1 MNRHLYRI
9 VFNKAR
15 GLLMVVAENVTSQVK
30 APGTRSGPIAGA
42 PVCTATLGA
51 LRFALMAAIGL
62 VSLSVAPAWAGTIVA
77 DPGAPAGQRPM
88 VIESANG
95 TPQVNIRAPSAA
107 GVSRNTYK
115 QFDVD
120 NRGVILNN
128 AAANSQTKLGGWIEG
143 NPMLGNGGAR
153 VILNEVNASN
163 PSQLRGY
170 VEVAGQRAEVVIANP
185 SGITCNGCGFINAD
199 RATLSTGR
207 AQLENGRITGYTV
220 QGGTINIEGKG
231 LDARETDYTDLI
243 ARSVQVNAGVW
254 ANDLKV
260 TAGRNQVNADNT
272 QATPL
277 PGTEEDKPTVAI
289 DVAKLGGMYAGKI
302 MLVGTESGV
311 GVRNAGQIGAM
322 AGEVVIS
329 ADGKLQNQ
337 GAISS
342 AAATQITAGS
352 VENSGTLYAKGDLGL
367 DSVGDI
373 DNSGTVASQTH
384 TTLTAKTIR
393 STTAS
398 SLAAGVG
405 ADGKLGSSGNLTLKA
420 STVKAQGQNLAAG
433 DVSVEAADLDLSSS
447 QTRGRNVTL
456 TASGGD
462 ANLSG
467 SQVDASQVLTAKA
480 TKTLRTDAAKV
491 NAGNLQLSARD
502 VSNVGGELVQT
513 GTADSSIKAT
523 ATLDN
528 SRGRIASNAGNLK
541 LGANRLDNSNGKV
554 EHAGKGILDIQ
565 ADQLAGS
572 KGTLA
577 SNGTLSVKAREAVVD
592 DGLTQGQQIT
602 LDTTTLSNQRGRII
616 QTGTQPLQVTARE
629 RFDNQTGQ
637 VSAAAA
643 MVLKVGTLNN
653 QGGKVLA
660 SNKGALTVTA
670 DNEINNG
677 GGTLA
682 AGGTTKVSGEEL
694 DNTQGT
700 VSAGGELHAE
710 FDQLNNIGGTLAAA
724 QRMEIIAGQLNNTNG
739 VLGSVK
745 SGLLVSVSADAL
757 NNSGGR
763 LEALGDIELSAQGLN
778 NQGGV
783 ISGQA
788 LDLDSNGLLMDNS
801 QGTLNAGATL
811 DLRSGEL
818 RNAAGLI
825 QAKGKLFI
833 DTGSQALNNLQSGTT
848 QGISGQGAVEI
859 HSAHFNN
866 SAGFLGAKGAL
877 VLKATDLTNGSG
889 GQVIGEKS
897 VEVEGARVDNR
908 GGQLQ
913 GLGDVQLVLG
923 ETLTNQGGLVRSA
936 GTLGVTAGVLDNSA
950 TQGANQ
956 GLEGRAMSLAL
967 NTFGNQT
974 GAVRADQGL
983 SIGVSQALDNQS
995 GLISAGAG
1003 LTITD
1008 RDPAQRRQ
1016 SVHNL
1021 DGTLLAGSLLSLNA
1035 AYYSGSGRAL
1045 SLGDLTFSLQSGL
1058 DLSGQIQANNKLD
1071 LSTEGAFN
1079 NSGKLLAGN
1088 LLLVRSQ
1095 TLDNAASGEIS
1106 AGQVRLI
1113 VNDSLTNRGLIDGQ
1127 QVRVQALSLNNLGTG
1142 RLYGDRLAIA
1152 TSALSNRDENGLA
1165 ATIAARESLDI
1176 GAGTLDNREQA
1187 LIFSAG
1193 NLAIG
1198 GALDADDKAQNR
1210 AQLLTNASA
1219 TIEALGDLSLN
1230 VQSVRN
1236 TNEHF
1241 STQEVEVS
1249 RTALQ
1254 EFQLTGSSNRYQGDQ
1269 ISLSHDE
1276 VLYLNT
1282 PEGRRDNWNRYDY
1295 TRVVRETQ
1303 IATSAPAQI
1312 LSGGTMQISAGDV
1325 LNDKSRIIAG
1335 GLLQADIVSL
1345 TNTELSGQ
1353 RTTSDSGTASHFFRM
1368 QRKGRDRQGTTV
1380 TAYTP
1385 APLIQDISLQPTV
1398 FAQNTAGNGSG
1409 TQISARATQSVSD
1422 QITGTGAVSA
1432 PVGRTHQV
1440 APIVQVAAQTTLN
1453 TKGVAE
1459 QIRSGGPSLELPNN
1473 SLFNTTPQNSNGY
1486 LIETDPRFASYR
1498 TWLSSDYMLQRLQVD
1513 PALTQQRLGDG
1524 FYEQKLIREQIA
1536 QLTGRRFLDGYAND
1550 EMQYRAL
1557 IDNAVTVASQWQLVP
1572 GVALT
1577 SEQMAQ
1583 LTSDIVWLV
1592 QKQVTLAN
1600 GETRNVLV
1608 PQVYVRVQEG
1618 DLNGSGA
1625 LIAGQQLN
1633 LNIAG
1638 DLINSGSLAGRS
1650 VMAITAQNIE
1660 NLGGRIQADKAS
1672 LTARENLNNLGGL
1685 IGAVDSLSLKAGQD
1699 INVVS
1704 STRDSS
1710 SDQGTRTNLSRVAGL
1725 FVSGAQGTMG
1735 VSAGKDL
1742 NLTGAQVVN
1751 AGKGGSTSLEAGNNI
1766 NLATVGEAHQQSLT
1780 WDSSNW
1786 RKDESR
1792 TEAGSLIQGQGDVRL
1807 SAGQD
1812 LNARAARVTSEQ
1824 GAVFAEAKRD
1834 VNLSTGQNYQFADE
1848 AHKVKGSS
1856 GWLSSKTT
1864 TTRDTVSQTQ
1874 AEGSTLSGEQT
1885 YVQAGR
1891 DINLK
1896 GSNVV
1901 STSQTVL
1908 VADNNVNIEAA
1919 TDSSNER
1926 HDKSVKKSGLF
1937 SGGGIAVTM
1946 GSQQQS
1952 VKDLTTQHTAVASTV
1967 GSTTGDVLI
1976 EAGKGYRQV
1985 GSQVSAPQGNI
1996 DVTAQTL
2003 NIVEARNTSQRER
2016 ETLFKQT
2023 GFTLTVTNPVIS
2035 AIQTNQQMKQ
2045 ASEKTDD
2052 GRMKALAAATA
2063 VLATHNAAT
2072 AVAMDPGAAGG
2083 INISLSLGTKK
2094 NESTTTYVS
2103 DSAAS
2108 STMLAG
2114 NDIRLRAT
2122 GAGAASDI
2130 TIQGSDIK
2138 AGRNASLL
2146 ADGDINLL
2154 AARNTD
2160 KQDTDSK
2167 GTSASIGIGFSIGAR
2182 NGFTLDLG
2190 ASGSRGQADGDGL
2203 THTNTHVEAGNQLLL
2218 SSGGDT
2224 HLKGAVASGK
2234 QVLAD
2239 IGGDLNIE
2247 SLQDTNTYEVDEQSL
2262 GVGISL
2268 CIPPFCYGL
2277 STISGASGSF
2287 GATDIDSNYASVT
2300 EQSGIKAGD
2309 DGFDIRVGGNT
2320 DLVGGVIASS
2330 DKAVQDGKNR
2340 LVTASLTSRDIRNK
2354 AEYDAST
2361 VSVGGGYREVGKD
2374 QQGNAQT
2381 GAQQTPGT
2389 DLPKNENEFGA
2400 TMPIAISASDDASSV
2415 TRSGISGGTIV
2426 ISNDAEQQKRT
2437 GQNGEQTVASLNRD
2451 VSSDRDTSNA
2461 LKPIFDEDEIRAG
2474 FEIVGAFANE
2484 ASTLLANKAKEVD
2497 RKRQQAEEAET
2508 KALDPK
2514 APLTDTERLALLNSS
2529 RQLKAQARDIAD
2541 NWGAGGTYRQIT
2553 TALVGAASGNIS
2565 GSNGA
2570 FVQGLVVNY
2579 VQQRGAGYIGDLVAD
2594 GKLTEGSPLHAALH
2608 GIVACA
2614 GAAASSQSC
2623 GSGAAGAAA
2632 SSLLTGL
2639 FSEASPDE
2647 SEAQREAKR
2656 NLIVSIVTGLAA
2668 NSASVDA
2675 TTANTAAGAAVDNNW
2690 LATQQLVQAEKE
2702 YAEADLGGKA
2712 KVVAKWA
2719 YIYQKQEVLTRFG
2732 IGKGLAQAGWSDVEG
2747 LAQFL
2752 LNPVEGIKGIKA
2764 LIDDPEARQ
2773 KLGDALVNDA
2783 NAKIERIQD
2792 ALEHGGDERAVQ
2804 LGQDIGE
2811 LVWQVGTIVTGVGT
2825 AAKGGVTLA
2834 KAGIKVGAEGL
2845 EKMADMAKIA
2855 KAEASAG
2862 KPMNWTSVEGAYSGK
2877 LEGGYG
2883 PGTTTANGKVVENT
2897 MDYSSGVKGAQTTKV
2912 VDRLDELKLDGF
2924 NPYDNPRYKEMS
2936 PDQQRIFLKEYNK
2949 QLQAQQDAINSM
2961 TADEFKIA
2969 RDAYIQQG
2977 RNPAADSMQRSLGR
2991 EFEREVSESIRQG
3004 LINKGVDRSTATQ
3017 LAKDRAKEIKSSLA
3031 ALHEPDMVAGG
3042 WTTPAPVRMGDTN
3055 VNSSI
3060 GASWSSRLSSV
3071 DQAVDSAISTGAGS
3085 AKLNVRLELL
3095 RGAQA
3100 R

>member
-1 MNRHLYRI
+1 MNKHLYRI

-30 APGTRSGPIAGA
+30 APGTGSGPTTGA
-42 PVCTATLGA
+42 PACTATLGA
-51 LRFALMAAIGL
+51 LRFALMTAIGL
-62 VSLSVAPAWAGTIVA
+62 VSLSVTPAWAGTIVA

-95 TPQVNIRAPSAA
+95 TPQVNIRAPSAG
-107 GVSRNTYK
+107 GVSRNTYN

-120 NRGVILNN
+120 SRGVILNN
-128 AAANSQTKLGGWIEG
+128 GTANSQTKLGGWIEG
-143 NPMLGNGGAR
+143 NPMLGNGSAR

-220 QGGTINIEGKG
+220 QGGAINIEGKG
-231 LDARETDYTDLI
+231 LDAREADYTDLI

-277 PGTEEDKPTVAI
+277 PGTEGEKPTVAI

-322 AGEVVIS
+322 AGEVVIG

-342 AAATQITAGS
+342 ATATRINAAS
-352 VENSGTLYAKGDLGL
+352 VENSGTLYAKGDLRL

-373 DNSGTVASQTH
+373 DNSGTVASQSH

-405 ADGKLGSSGNLTLKA
+405 ADGKLGNSGNLALRATA
-420 STVKAQGQNLAAG
+420 VTAQGQNLADG
-433 DVSVEAADLDLSSS
+433 DVSVEADELDLSSS
-447 QTRGRNVTL
+447 QTQGHNVTV
-456 TASGGD
+456 TASTGD

-467 SQVDASQVLTAKA
+467 SQLDATQVLAATAA
-480 TKTLRTDAAKV
+480 KTLRTDAAKV
-491 NAGNLQLSARD
+491 TAGNLQLSARD
-502 VSNVGGELVQT
+502 LSNVGGELVQT
-513 GTADSSIKAT
+513 GTADSSIKAS

-528 SRGRIASNAGNLK
+528 SGGRIASNADNLK
-541 LGANRLDNSNGKV
+541 LGASRLDNSKGKV
-554 EHAGKGILDIQ
+554 EHAGKGTLDIQ
-565 ADQLAGS
+565 ANQLAGS

-577 SNGTLSVKAREAVVD
+577 SNGTLSVKASDVVID

-602 LDTTTLSNQRGRII
+602 LDTTILSNQRGRIL
-616 QTGTQPLQVTARE
+616 QTGAQPLQVTARE
-629 RFDNQTGQ
+629 RFDNQAGQ
-637 VSAAAA
+637 VSNPGAV
-643 MVLKVGTLNN
+643 VLKVGTLNN

-660 SNKGALTVTA
+660 TDNGALTVTA
-670 DNEINNG
+670 DKEVNNG

-682 AGGTTKVSGEEL
+682 GSGTTKVSGEVL

-700 VSAGGELHAE
+700 VSAGGELHAT
-710 FDQLNNIGGTLAAA
+710 FDQLNNIGGTLAAT

-739 VLGSVK
+739 VLGSVQ

-778 NQGGV
+778 NQSGV
-783 ISGQA
+783 ISGRA
-788 LDLDSNGLLMDNS
+788 LDLNSHGLLMDNS

-833 DTGSQALNNLQSGTT
+833 DTGSQALNNIQSGTT
-848 QGISGQGAVEI
+848 QGISGQADVQI
-859 HSAHFNN
+859 HSANFNN
-866 SAGFLGAKGAL
+866 SSGFLGAKGAL
-877 VLKATDLTNGSG
+877 VLKTTELGNGSG
-889 GQVIGEKS
+889 GQIIGEKTVS
-897 VEVEGARVDNR
+897 VEGARLDNR

-913 GLGDVQLVLG
+913 GLGDVDLILG
-923 ETLTNQGGLVRSA
+923 DALNNQGGLLRSA
-936 GTLGVTAGVLDNSA
+936 GTLDVSASVLDNSA
-950 TQGANQ
+950 TQGVNQ
-956 GLEGRAMSLAL
+956 GLEGRAISLAVD
-967 NTFGNQT
+967 TFGNQA
-974 GAVRADQGL
+974 GAVRADEGL
-983 SIGVSQALDNQS
+983 SIGVSQTLDNQG
-995 GLISAGAG
+995 GLISSGAG

-1016 SVHNL
+1016 SVQNL

-1045 SLGDLTFSLQSGL
+1045 SLGDLTFRLQGGL
-1058 DLSGQIQANNKLD
+1058 ALSGQIQANNTVD

-1088 LLLVRSQ
+1088 LLRVRSQ
-1095 TLDNAASGEIS
+1095 TLDNAASAEIS
-1106 AGQVRLI
+1106 AGQVRLT
-1113 VNDSLTNRGLIDGQ
+1113 VNDSLANRGLIDGQ
-1127 QVRVQALSLNNLGTG
+1127 QVRIQSLSLSNLGTG

-1152 TSALSNRDENGLA
+1152 TSALTNRDENGTA

-1198 GALDADDKAQNR
+1198 GALDANDKAQNR

-1241 STQEVEVS
+1241 STQQVEVS

-1269 ISLSHDE
+1269 ISLHNDE
-1276 VLYLNT
+1276 VLYLTT
-1282 PEGRRDNWNRYDY
+1282 PEGQQDNWNRYDY
-1295 TRVVRETQ
+1295 TRVVQETQ

-1335 GLLQADIVSL
+1335 GLLQADIASL
-1345 TNTELSGQ
+1345 TNTELTGQ
-1353 RTTSDSGTASHFFRM
+1353 RTTTDSGTASHFYRI
-1368 QRKGRDRQGTTV
+1368 QRKGRDRQGTAV

-1398 FAQNTAGNGSG
+1398 FVQNAAGNGTG

-1422 QITGTGAVSA
+1422 QITRTGAVSA

-1473 SLFNTTPQNSNGY
+1473 SLFSTTPQNTNGY

-1524 FYEQKLIREQIA
+1524 FYEQKLIREQVA

-1557 IDNAVTVASQWQLVP
+1557 IDNAVTIASQWQLVP

-1735 VSAGKDL
+1735 VSAGNDL

-1751 AGKGGSTSLEAGNNI
+1751 AGKGGSTLLEAGKNI
-1766 NLATVGEAHQQSLT
+1766 NLATVGEAHEQALT
-1780 WDSSNW
+1780 WNSSNW
-1786 RKDESR
+1786 RKDASQ
-1792 TEAGSLIQGQGDVRL
+1792 TEVGSQVQGQGDVRL

-1812 LNARAARVTSEQ
+1812 LNARAAHVTSEQ
-1824 GAVFAEAKRD
+1824 GAVFADAKRD
-1834 VNLSTGQNYQFADE
+1834 VNLTAGQNYQFADE
-1848 AHKVKGSS
+1848 AHKVKGSN
-1856 GWLSSKTT
+1856 GMFSSKTT
-1864 TTRDTVSQTQ
+1864 TTRDTISQTS

-1891 DINLK
+1891 DINLR

-1901 STSQTVL
+1901 STTQTVL
-1908 VADNNVNIEAA
+1908 VADNNVNIEAGTA
-1919 TDSSNER
+1919 SSSER

-1937 SGGGIAVTM
+1937 SGGGIAVTL
-1946 GSQQQS
+1946 GTQQQS
-1952 VKDLTTQHTAVASTV
+1952 VKDLTTEHTAVASTV

-1985 GSQVSAPQGNI
+1985 GSQVSAPQGSI
-1996 DVTAQTL
+1996 DVTAQT
-2003 NIVEARNTSQRER
+2003 IDVVEARNTRERER

-2035 AIQTNQQMKQ
+2035 AIQTSQQMKQ

-2063 VLATHNAAT
+2063 VLAANNAAT
-2072 AVAMDPGAAGG
+2072 AVAMDPGSAGG

-2094 NESTTTYVS
+2094 NESTTTYTS
-2103 DSAAS
+2103 DSAAG
-2108 STMLAG
+2108 STMTAG
-2114 NDIRLRAT
+2114 DDIRLRAT
-2122 GAGAASDI
+2122 GAGAASNI
-2130 TIQGSDIK
+2130 TVQGSDIK

-2167 GTSASIGIGFSIGAR
+2167 GSSASIGIGFSLGGTR

-2203 THTNTHVEAGNQLLL
+2203 THTNTHVQAGNQLLL
-2218 SSGGDT
+2218 ASGGDT
-2224 HLKGAVASGK
+2224 NLKGAVASGK

-2247 SLQDTNTYEVDEQSL
+2247 SLQDTNTYVVDEKSL

-2268 CIPPFCYGL
+2268 CIPPFCYGM
-2277 STISGASGSF
+2277 STVSGASGSF

-2309 DGFDIRVGGNT
+2309 GGFDIRVGGNT

-2340 LVTASLTSRDIRNK
+2340 LVTASLTSRDIKNK

-2374 QQGNAQT
+2374 QQGNAT
-2381 GAQQTPGT
+2381 SGGTKTPGT
-2389 DLPKNENEFGA
+2389 DLPKNDNDLSA

-2437 GQNGEQTVASLNRD
+2437 GKNGEQTVASLNRD
-2451 VSSDRDTSNA
+2451 VSSDRDTTNT

-2497 RKRQQAEEAET
+2497 DKRKQAKEAQAA
-2508 KALDPK
+2508 ALDPN
-2514 APLTDTERLALLNSS
+2514 AQLTDTERLALLGS
-2529 RQLKAQARDIAD
+2529 AQRLNAEASGIAD
-2541 NWGAGGTYRQIT
+2541 KWGAGGTYRQIT

-2565 GSNGA
+2565 GGNGA

-2579 VQQRGAGYIGDLVAD
+2579 VQQQGAGYIGDLVAD

-2656 NLIVSIVTGLAA
+2656 NLIVSIVTGLATTSSSLDPATA
-2668 NSASVDA
+2668 NS
-2675 TTANTAAGAAVDNNW
+2675 AAGAAVDNNW

-2702 YAEADLGGKA
+2702 YSEADLLGKT

-2783 NAKIERIQD
+2783 NAKIVRIQD
-2792 ALEHGGDERAVQ
+2792 ALEHGGDDRAVQ

-2811 LVWQVGTIVTGVGT
+2811 LVWQVGTIATGVGT
-2825 AAKGGVTLA
+2825 AAKGGLTLA

-2883 PGTTTANGKVVENT
+2883 SGTTTFNGKVVENPGEYRVGAKGGVPAAEANNT
-2897 MDYSSGVKGAQTTKV
+2897 LSAAKGVVASRVNVRTGSANATGSGLEYAWKKHGGAWGENKSAFTISK
-2912 VDRLDELKLDGF
+2912 DELKVVLQT
-2924 NPYDNPRYKEMS
+2924 PQVVKTPAYQS
-2936 PDQQRIFLKEYNK
+2936 PTSGNFIRTVD
-2949 QLQAQQDAINSM
+2949 M
-2961 TADEFKIA
+2961 
-2969 RDAYIQQG
+2969 G
-2977 RNPAADSMQRSLGR
+2977 RP
-2991 EFEREVSESIRQG
+2991 I
-3004 LINKGVDRSTATQ
+3004 GVD
-3017 LAKDRAKEIKSSLA
+3017 AK
-3031 ALHEPDMVAGG
+3031 AGG
-3042 WTTPAPVRMGDTN
+3042 QSTN
-3055 VNSSI
+3055 FMTVITDSKGNLVNTFP
-3060 GASWSSRLSSV
+3060 GR
-3071 DQAVDSAISTGAGS
+3071 TF
-3085 AKLNVRLELL
+3085 
-3095 RGAQA
+3095 
-3100 R
+3100 

>member
-1 MNRHLYRI
+1 MNKHLYRI

-30 APGTRSGPIAGA
+30 APGTRSAPMTGA
-42 PVCTATLGA
+42 VACTATLGS
-51 LRFALMAAIGL
+51 LRFAVMAAIGL
-62 VSLSVAPAWAGTIVA
+62 VSLSVTPAWAATIVA
-77 DPGAPAGQRPM
+77 DPGAPAGQRPG

-95 TPQVNIRAPSAA
+95 TPQVNIQAPSAA
-107 GVSRNTYK
+107 GVSRNTYS

-128 AAANSQTKLGGWIEG
+128 ATTDSQTKLGGWIEG
-143 NPMLGNGGAR
+143 NPMLGNGSAR
-153 VILNEVNASN
+153 VILNEVNSAN

-207 AQLENGRITGYTV
+207 AQLENGRIAGYTV

-260 TAGRNQVNADNT
+260 TTGRNRVNADNT

-277 PGTEEDKPTVAI
+277 PAAEGEKPTVAI

-342 AAATQITAGS
+342 ATATRINATQ
-352 VENSGTLYAKGDLGL
+352 VDNSGTLYAKGDLNL
-367 DSVGDI
+367 RSAADI
-373 DNSGTVASQTH
+373 DNSGTIASQNH
-384 TTLTAKTIR
+384 TTLTARNIR
-393 STTAS
+393 STQAS
-398 SLAAGVG
+398 SVAAGVG
-405 ADGKLGSSGNLTLKA
+405 VDGKLAGAGNLALQA

-433 DVSVEAADLDLSSS
+433 DVNVQAAEVD
-447 QTRGRNVTL
+447 
-456 TASGGD
+456 
-462 ANLSG
+462 LSG
-467 SQVDASQVLTAKA
+467 SQTQGRNITLTAGTGDVNLAGSRVDATQALSATA
-480 TKTLRTDAAKV
+480 TKTLRTDAAKI

-502 VSNVGGELVQT
+502 ISNAGGELIQT
-513 GTADSSIKAT
+513 GTADTSIKAST
-523 ATLDN
+523 TLDN
-528 SRGRIASNAGNLK
+528 RDGRIASNADNLR
-541 LGANRLDNSNGKV
+541 LGASRLDNGSGKV
-554 EHAGKGILDIQ
+554 EHAGKGTLDIQ
-565 ADQLAGS
+565 ANQLAGG

-577 SNGTLSVKAREAVVD
+577 SNGKLIVKATDVVVD

-602 LDTTTLSNQRGRII
+602 LDTRTLSNQRGQIL
-616 QTGTQPLQVTARE
+616 QTGGQPLQITASE
-629 RFDNQTGQ
+629 RFDNQGGQ
-637 VSAAAA
+637 VSNAGAV
-643 MVLKVGTLNN
+643 VLGAGTLNN

-660 SNKGALTVTA
+660 TDSGTLTVTA
-670 DNEINNG
+670 GQLIDNS

-682 AGGTTKVSGEEL
+682 ASGKTQVRGARL

-700 VSAGGELHAE
+700 VSAGGELQAT
-710 FDQLNNIGGTLAAA
+710 FDQLNNIGGTIAAT
-724 QRMEIIAGQLNNTNG
+724 QRMEIIAGQFNNTNG
-739 VLGSVK
+739 VLGSVQ
-745 SGLLVSVSADAL
+745 SALRVSVSGDAL

-763 LEALGDIELSAQGLN
+763 LEALGDVTLSAQGLN

-783 ISGQA
+783 ISGRA
-788 LDLDSNGLLMDNS
+788 LDLDSHGSLMDNS

-818 RNAAGLI
+818 RNVAGLI

-848 QGISGQGAVEI
+848 QGISGQGDVEI
-859 HSAHFNN
+859 HSAYLNN
-866 SAGFLGAKGAL
+866 SAGFLGAKG
-877 VLKATDLTNGSG
+877 VLLLKTADLGNGSG
-889 GQVIGEKS
+889 GQIIGEKTVR
-897 VEVEGARVDNR
+897 VESARMDNR

-913 GLGDVQLVLG
+913 GLGDVQMVLG
-923 ETLTNQGGLVRSA
+923 EMLNNQGGLIRSA
-936 GTLGVTAGVLDNSA
+936 GTLDVSADVLDNSA

-956 GLEGRAMSLAL
+956 GLEGRAMSLAV
-967 NTFGNQT
+967 NTLGNQG
-974 GAVRADQGL
+974 GAVRADQVLNMGIGQTL
-983 SIGVSQALDNQS
+983 SNEG
-995 GLISAGAG
+995 GLISSGAA
-1003 LTITD
+1003 LSISD

-1016 SVHNL
+1016 AVHNQG
-1021 DGTLLAGSLLSLNA
+1021 GTLLAGSLLSLNA
-1035 AYYSGSGRAL
+1035 AYYGGTGRAL
-1045 SLGDLTFSLQSGL
+1045 SLGDLTFRLQSGL
-1058 DLSGQIQANNKLD
+1058 DLSGRIQANGKVD
-1071 LSTEGAFN
+1071 LSTDGVFN
-1079 NSGKLLAGN
+1079 NNGQLLAGN
-1088 LLLVRSQ
+1088 LLLVQAQ
-1095 TLDNAASGEIS
+1095 TLDNAGSGEIS
-1106 AGQVRLI
+1106 AGQVRLS

-1127 QVRVQALSLNNLGTG
+1127 QVRVQSLSLNNLGTG
-1142 RLYGDRLAIA
+1142 RLYGDRLAIS
-1152 TSALSNRDENGLA
+1152 TSALSNREENGTA

-1176 GAGTLDNREQA
+1176 GATTLDNREQA

-1193 NLAIG
+1193 DLAIG
-1198 GALDADDKAQNR
+1198 GALSAADKAQDR

-1219 TIEALGDLSLN
+1219 TIEALGNLSLN

-1241 STQEVEVS
+1241 STRQVEVS

-1254 EFQLTGSSNRYQGDQ
+1254 EFQLTGSTNRYEGNQV
-1269 ISLSHDE
+1269 SVSNEE
-1276 VLYLNT
+1276 VLYLAT
-1282 PEGRRDNWNRYDY
+1282 PEGRQDNWNRYDY
-1295 TRVVRETQ
+1295 TRVVEETQ

-1312 LSGGTMQISAGDV
+1312 LSGGSMQISAGDV

-1335 GLLQADIVSL
+1335 GLLQADIGSL
-1345 TNTELSGQ
+1345 TNTELTGQ
-1353 RTTSDSGTASHFFRM
+1353 RTTTDSGTATHFYRI
-1368 QRKGRDRQGTTV
+1368 QRKGRDRQGTAV
-1380 TAYTP
+1380 TDYTP
-1385 APLIQDISLQPTV
+1385 APLIQDITLQPTV
-1398 FAQNTAGNGSG
+1398 FAQNAAGNGTG
-1409 TQISARATQSVSD
+1409 TQIGTRAYQGVNE
-1422 QITGTGAVSA
+1422 QVVGTG
-1432 PVGRTHQV
+1432 PVTAAGSRTHQV

-1473 SLFNTTPQNSNGY
+1473 SLFNTNPQNTSGY

-1524 FYEQKLIREQIA
+1524 FYEQKLIREQVA

-1550 EMQYRAL
+1550 ELQYRAL
-1557 IDNAVTVASQWQLVP
+1557 IDNAVTVAKQWQLVP

-1592 QKQVTLAN
+1592 QQQVTLPN
-1600 GETRNVLV
+1600 GDTRNVLV

-1625 LIAGQQLN
+1625 LIAGQRLN

-1638 DLINSGSLAGRS
+1638 DLVNSGSLAGRS

-1660 NLGGRIQADKAS
+1660 NLGGRIQADNAS
-1672 LTARENLNNLGGL
+1672 VTARDTLNNLGGL
-1685 IGAVDSLSLKAGQD
+1685 IGAVDNLSVKAGQD
-1699 INVVS
+1699 INVIS
-1704 STRDSS
+1704 SSRDSS
-1710 SDQGTRTNLSRVAGL
+1710 SAQGTRTNLSRVAGL
-1725 FVSGAQGTMG
+1725 FVSGAQGSMT

-1751 AGKGGSTSLEAGNNI
+1751 AGKGGSTSLEAGNDI
-1766 NLATVGEAHQQSLT
+1766 NLTTVGEAHQQALT
-1780 WDSSNW
+1780 WNSSNW
-1786 RKDESR
+1786 RQDASQ
-1792 TEAGSLIQGQGDVRL
+1792 TEVGSLIQGQGDVRL
-1807 SAGQD
+1807 SAGRD
-1812 LNARAARVTSEQ
+1812 LNARAANITSEQ

-1834 VNLSTGQNYQFADE
+1834 VNLTTAQNYQFADE
-1848 AHKVKGSS
+1848 AHKVKGKS
-1856 GWLSSKTT
+1856 GWFSSKTT

-1874 AEGSTLSGEQT
+1874 AEGSTLSAEQT

-1891 DINLK
+1891 DINLS

-1901 STSQTVL
+1901 STTQTVL

-1919 TDSSNER
+1919 TASSSER

-1937 SGGGIAVTM
+1937 SGGGIAVTL
-1946 GSQQQS
+1946 GTQKQS
-1952 VKDLTTQHTAVASTV
+1952 VKDLTTEHTAVSSTV
-1967 GSTTGDVLI
+1967 GSTVGDVLI

-1996 DVTAQTL
+1996 DVTAQT
-2003 NIVEARNTSQRER
+2003 IDVVEARNTRQRER

-2035 AIQTNQQMKQ
+2035 AIQTNQQMKR

-2063 VLATHNAAT
+2063 VLATNNAAT
-2072 AVAMDPGAAGG
+2072 AVAMDPGTAGG

-2094 NESTTTYVS
+2094 NESTTTYTS
-2103 DSAAS
+2103 DSAAG
-2108 STMLAG
+2108 STLTAG

-2122 GAGAASDI
+2122 GAGDASNI
-2130 TIQGSDIK
+2130 TVQGSDIK

-2167 GTSASIGIGFSIGAR
+2167 GSSASIGIGFSLGGTR

-2190 ASGSRGQADGDGL
+2190 ASGSRGRADGDEL
-2203 THTNTHVEAGNQLLL
+2203 TYTNTHVVAGNQLLL
-2218 SSGGDT
+2218 SSGDDT
-2224 HLKGAVASGK
+2224 NLKGAVASGK

-2239 IGGDLNIE
+2239 VGGDLNIE
-2247 SLQDTNTYEVDEQSL
+2247 SLQDTNTYDVDEKSL
-2262 GVGISL
+2262 GFGISL
-2268 CIPPFCYGL
+2268 CIPPFCYGM
-2277 STISGASGSF
+2277 SSVSGASGSF
-2287 GATDIDSNYASVT
+2287 GATNIDSNYASVT

-2320 DLVGGVIASS
+2320 DLIGAVIASS

-2340 LVTASLTSRDIRNK
+2340 LVTASLTSRDIKNK
-2354 AEYDAST
+2354 AEYDASSI
-2361 VSVGGGYREVGKD
+2361 SVGGGYREVGKD
-2374 QQGNAQT
+2374 QQGNAT
-2381 GAQQTPGT
+2381 SGGTQTPGT
-2389 DLPKNENEFGA
+2389 ELPQNGNDLSA
-2400 TMPIAISASDDASSV
+2400 TMPIAINASDDASSI

-2437 GQNGEQTVASLNRD
+2437 GKNGEQTVAGLNRD
-2451 VSSDRDTSNA
+2451 VSSDRDTTNT

-2484 ASTLLANKAKEVD
+2484 AGTLLANKAKEAD
-2497 RKRQQAEEAET
+2497 LKRQQAEAAQNAALNPDAQLSDAE
-2508 KALDPK
+2508 
-2514 APLTDTERLALLNSS
+2514 RMALLNTAQ
-2529 RQLKAQARDIAD
+2529 QLNAEARGIAD
-2541 NWGAGGTYRQIT
+2541 KWGAGGTYRQIT

-2570 FVQGLVVNY
+2570 FVQSLVVNY
-2579 VQQRGAGYIGDLVAD
+2579 VQQQGAGYIGDLVAD

-2614 GAAASSQSC
+2614 GAAASNQSC

-2639 FSEASPDE
+2639 FSETSPDE

-2656 NLIVSIVTGLAA
+2656 NLIVSLVTGLAA
-2668 NSASVDA
+2668 ASSMDTSTA
-2675 TTANTAAGAAVDNNW
+2675 TTAAGSAVDNNW

-2702 YAEADLGGKA
+2702 YTEADGLLAKA
-2712 KVVAKWA
+2712 QVVAKWG
-2719 YIYQKQEVLTRFG
+2719 YIHKKQDTLTRFG
-2732 IGKGLAQAGWSDVEG
+2732 VGKGLLQAGWSDVEG
-2747 LAQFL
+2747 VAQFL
-2752 LNPVEGIKGIKA
+2752 MHPVDGVNGLRA
-2764 LIDDPEARQ
+2764 LINDPEARRQ
-2773 KLGDALVNDA
+2773 FGDKMVNEL
-2783 NAKIERIQD
+2783 NAKLDRVKD
-2792 ALEHGGDERAVQ
+2792 ALENGGDERAVQ
-2804 LGQDIGE
+2804 LGQDLGE
-2811 LVWQVGTIVTGVGT
+2811 LVWQVGSIATGVGG
-2825 AAKGGVTLA
+2825 AAKGGVALA
-2834 KAGIKVGAEGL
+2834 KAGIKVGTQGL
-2845 EKMADMAKIA
+2845 EAMAGLAKFDKLVARGGQFNPSGTPLMDFRALTNAQKSIIGDVMGGERIKSLVPGAEKIGRAPDIGQTGIDDLYKVNKPGVDYLIVEYKFGSSALKPTKDGLQMSDDWLLGKNSNYDRILESVGGNSGMAQ
-2855 KAEASAG
+2855 
-2862 KPMNWTSVEGAYSGK
+2862 SVENAMQAGRVEKWLVHTDPFGNVTVGVLDARGK
-2877 LEGGYG
+2877 FFAD
-2883 PGTTTANGKVVENT
+2883 PVAA
-2897 MDYSSGVKGAQTTKV
+2897 S
-2912 VDRLDELKLDGF
+2912 KLLG
-2924 NPYDNPRYKEMS
+2924 
-2936 PDQQRIFLKEYNK
+2936 NK
-2949 QLQAQQDAINSM
+2949 
-2961 TADEFKIA
+2961 
-2969 RDAYIQQG
+2969 
-2977 RNPAADSMQRSLGR
+2977 
-2991 EFEREVSESIRQG
+2991 
-3004 LINKGVDRSTATQ
+3004 
-3017 LAKDRAKEIKSSLA
+3017 
-3031 ALHEPDMVAGG
+3031 
-3042 WTTPAPVRMGDTN
+3042 
-3055 VNSSI
+3055 
-3060 GASWSSRLSSV
+3060 
-3071 DQAVDSAISTGAGS
+3071 
-3085 AKLNVRLELL
+3085 
-3095 RGAQA
+3095 
-3100 R
+3100 

>member
-1 MNRHLYRI
+1 M
-9 VFNKAR
+9 
-15 GLLMVVAENVTSQVK
+15 
-30 APGTRSGPIAGA
+30 
-42 PVCTATLGA
+42 
-51 LRFALMAAIGL
+51 
-62 VSLSVAPAWAGTIVA
+62 
-77 DPGAPAGQRPM
+77 
-88 VIESANG
+88 
-95 TPQVNIRAPSAA
+95 
-107 GVSRNTYK
+107 
-115 QFDVD
+115 
-120 NRGVILNN
+120 
-128 AAANSQTKLGGWIEG
+128 
-143 NPMLGNGGAR
+143 
-153 VILNEVNASN
+153 
-163 PSQLRGY
+163 
-170 VEVAGQRAEVVIANP
+170 
-185 SGITCNGCGFINAD
+185 
-199 RATLSTGR
+199 
-207 AQLENGRITGYTV
+207 
-220 QGGTINIEGKG
+220 
-231 LDARETDYTDLI
+231 
-243 ARSVQVNAGVW
+243 
-254 ANDLKV
+254 KV

-272 QATPL
+272 QATLL
-277 PGTEEDKPTVAI
+277 PGTEGDKPTVAI

-342 AAATQITAGS
+342 ATATRINAAS

-367 DSVGDI
+367 DSTGDI
-373 DNSGTVASQTH
+373 DNSGTVASQNH
-384 TTLTAKTIR
+384 TTLTAKNIR

-405 ADGKLGSSGNLTLKA
+405 ADGKLGSSGNLALRAT
-420 STVKAQGQNLAAG
+420 TVKAQCQNLAGG

-447 QTRGRNVTL
+447 QTLGQNVTL

-467 SQVDASQVLTAKA
+467 SQVDATQVLTAKA
-480 TKTLRTDAAKV
+480 TNTLRTNGAKV
-491 NAGNLQLSARD
+491 TAGNLQLGARD
-502 VSNVGGELVQT
+502 VANVGGELVQT
-513 GTADSSIKAT
+513 GTADASIKAT

-528 SRGRIASNAGNLK
+528 SGGRIASNGNNLK
-541 LGANRLDNSNGKV
+541 LGADRLDNSKGKV
-554 EHAGKGILDIQ
+554 EHAGKGTLDIQ
-565 ADQLAGS
+565 ATQLAGS

-577 SNGTLSVKAREAVVD
+577 SNGTLSVKAREVVVD

-602 LDTTTLSNQRGRII
+602 LDTTTLSNQCGRIL
-616 QTGTQPLQVTARE
+616 QTGAQPLQVTARE
-629 RFDNQTGQ
+629 RFDNQAGQ
-637 VSAAAA
+637 VSSPGAV
-643 MVLKVGTLNN
+643 VLKVGTFNN
-653 QGGKVLA
+653 QDGKVLA
-660 SNKGALTVTA
+660 TDNGALTVTA
-670 DNEINNG
+670 DKEVNND

-682 AGGTTKVSGEEL
+682 ASGTTKVSGEAL

-700 VSAGGELHAE
+700 VSAGGELYAT
-710 FDQLNNIGGTLAAA
+710 FDRLNNIGGTLAAT

-763 LEALGDIELSAQGLN
+763 LEALGDIDLSAQGLN

-788 LDLDSNGLLMDNS
+788 LDLDSHGLLMDNS

-833 DTGSQALNNLQSGTT
+833 DTDSQALNNLQSGTT

-866 SAGFLGAKGAL
+866 SGGFLGAKGAL

-889 GQVIGEKS
+889 GQIIGEKT
-897 VEVEGARVDNR
+897 VRVEGARVDNR

-923 ETLTNQGGLVRSA
+923 DTLNNQGGLVRSA
-936 GTLGVTAGVLDNSA
+936 GTLGVIAGVLDNSA

-967 NTFGNQT
+967 DTFGNQA

-983 SIGVSQALDNQS
+983 SIGVSQTLDNQG

-1016 SVHNL
+1016 AVHNL

-1035 AYYSGSGRAL
+1035 AYYAGTGRAL

-1058 DLSGQIQANNKLD
+1058 DLSGQIQANNKID

-1106 AGQVRLI
+1106 AGQVRLSI
-1113 VNDSLTNRGLIDGQ
+1113 NDSLTNRGLIDGQ

-1152 TSALSNRDENGLA
+1152 TSALSNRDENGSA

-1176 GAGTLDNREQA
+1176 GTGTLDNREQA

-1193 NLAIG
+1193 DLAIG
-1198 GALDADDKAQNR
+1198 GALSATDKAQDR

-1219 TIEALGDLSLN
+1219 TIEALGNLSLD
-1230 VQSVRN
+1230 VQNVRN

-1241 STQEVEVS
+1241 STQQVEVS

-1254 EFQLTGSSNRYQGDQ
+1254 EFQLSGSPNRYQGDQ
-1269 ISLSHDE
+1269 ISVNNDE
-1276 VLYLNT
+1276 VLHLTT
-1282 PEGRRDNWNRYDY
+1282 PEGRKDNWNRYDY
-1295 TRVVRETQ
+1295 TRVVQETQ

-1312 LSGGTMQISAGDV
+1312 LSGGTMQINAGDV

-1335 GLLQADIVSL
+1335 GLLQANITSL
-1345 TNTELSGQ
+1345 TNTELTGQ
-1353 RTTSDSGTASHFFRM
+1353 RTTTDSGTVSNFYRI
-1368 QRKGRDRQGTTV
+1368 QRKGRDRQGTAV

-1385 APLIQDISLQPTV
+1385 APLIQDITLQPTV
-1398 FAQNTAGNGSG
+1398 FAQNAAGNGTG
-1409 TQISARATQSVSD
+1409 TQISARATQGVGE
-1422 QITGTGAVSA
+1422 QIAATGTVSA
-1432 PVGRTHQV
+1432 PVGRTYQV

-1453 TKGVAE
+1453 NKGVAE
-1459 QIRSGGPSLELPNN
+1459 QIRSGGPSLALPNN
-1473 SLFNTTPQNSNGY
+1473 SLFTTNPQNTSSY

-1550 EMQYRAL
+1550 EAQYRAL

-1600 GETRNVLV
+1600 GDTRNVLV

-1625 LIAGQQLN
+1625 LIAGQQLS

-1638 DLINSGSLAGRS
+1638 DLVNSGSLAGRS

-1660 NLGGRIQADKAS
+1660 NLGGRIQADKVS
-1672 LTARENLNNLGGL
+1672 LAARENLNNLNNLGGL
-1685 IGAVDSLSLKAGQD
+1685 IGAVDSLSVKAGQD
-1699 INVVS
+1699 INVIS
-1704 STRDSS
+1704 SSRDSS
-1710 SDQGTRTNLSRVAGL
+1710 SAQGTRTNLSRVAGL

-1735 VSAGKDL
+1735 VSAGNDL

-1751 AGKGGSTSLEAGNNI
+1751 AGKGGSTLLEAGKNI
-1766 NLATVGEAHQQSLT
+1766 NLATVGEAHEQALT
-1780 WDSSNW
+1780 WNSSNW
-1786 RKDESR
+1786 RKDASQ
-1792 TEAGSLIQGQGDVRL
+1792 TEVGSQVQGQGDVRL

-1812 LNARAARVTSEQ
+1812 LNARAAHVTSEQ
-1824 GAVFAEAKRD
+1824 GAVFAEARRD
-1834 VNLSTGQNYQFADE
+1834 VNLTAGQNYQFADE
-1848 AHKVKGSS
+1848 AHKVKGSN
-1856 GWLSSKTT
+1856 GMFSSKTT
-1864 TTRDTVSQTQ
+1864 TTRDTISQTSV
-1874 AEGSTLSGEQT
+1874 EGSTLSGEQS

-1901 STSQTVL
+1901 STTQTVL
-1908 VADNNVNIEAA
+1908 VADNNVNIEADTA
-1919 TDSSNER
+1919 SSSER

-1937 SGGGIAVTM
+1937 SGGGIAVTL

-1952 VKDLTTQHTAVASTV
+1952 VKDLTTEHTAVASTV
-1967 GSTTGDVLI
+1967 GSTAGDVLI

-1996 DVTAQTL
+1996 DVTAQT
-2003 NIVEARNTSQRER
+2003 IDVVEARNTRERER

-2035 AIQTNQQMKQ
+2035 AIQTSQQMKR

-2063 VLATHNAAT
+2063 VLAANNAAT
-2072 AVAMDPGAAGG
+2072 AVAMDPGAVGG

-2094 NESTTTYVS
+2094 NESTTTYTS
-2103 DSAAS
+2103 DSAAG
-2108 STMLAG
+2108 STMTAG
-2114 NDIRLRAT
+2114 NDVRLRAT

-2130 TIQGSDIK
+2130 TVQGSDIK

-2154 AARNTD
+2154 AARNID
-2160 KQDTDSK
+2160 KQETDSK
-2167 GTSASIGIGFSIGAR
+2167 GSSASIGIGFSLGAR

-2203 THTNTHVEAGNQLLL
+2203 THTNTHVQAGNQLLL

-2224 HLKGAVASGK
+2224 NLKGAVASGK

-2247 SLQDTNTYEVDEQSL
+2247 SLQDTNTYVVDEKSL

-2268 CIPPFCYGL
+2268 CIPPFCLGM
-2277 STISGASGSF
+2277 SSVSGASGSF

-2320 DLVGGVIASS
+2320 DLVGAVIASS

-2340 LVTASLTSRDIRNK
+2340 LVTASLTSRDIKNK

-2374 QQGNAQT
+2374 QQGNAT
-2381 GAQQTPGT
+2381 SGGTQTPGT
-2389 DLPKNENEFGA
+2389 DLPKNDNDLSA

-2437 GQNGEQTVASLNRD
+2437 GKNGEQTIASLNRD
-2451 VSSDRDTSNA
+2451 VSSDRDTTNT

-2497 RKRQQAEEAET
+2497 LKRKQAEAAQT
-2508 KALDPK
+2508 AALDPNAK
-2514 APLTDTERLALLNSS
+2514 LTDTERLALLGN
-2529 RQLKAQARDIAD
+2529 AQRLNAEASGIAD
-2541 NWGAGGTYRQIT
+2541 KWGAGGTYRQIT

-2565 GSNGA
+2565 GDNSA

-2579 VQQRGAGYIGDLVAD
+2579 VQQQGAGYIGDLVAD

-2668 NSASVDA
+2668 TSSSLDPA
-2675 TTANTAAGAAVDNNW
+2675 TATSAAGAAVDNNW

-2702 YAEADLGGKA
+2702 YSEADLVGKA

-2764 LIDDPEARQ
+2764 LIEDPEARQ
-2773 KLGDALVNDA
+2773 RLGNAMVDDAK
-2783 NAKIERIQD
+2783 AKIARIED

-2804 LGQDIGE
+2804 LGEDIGE
-2811 LVWQVGTIVTGVGT
+2811 LVWQVGTIATGVGT
-2825 AAKGGVTLA
+2825 AAKGGVALA
-2834 KAGIKVGAEGL
+2834 KTGIKVGAKEL
-2845 EKMADMAKIA
+2845 EKMADMANIA
-2855 KAEASAG
+2855 KAEAAAG
-2862 KPMNWTSVEGAYSGK
+2862 KPMQWSSVEGAYSKK
-2877 LEGGYG
+2877 LEGGYS
-2883 PGTTTANGKVVENT
+2883 PGTTTVNGKVVENAGEYNVGAKGAGT
-2897 MDYSSGVKGAQTTKV
+2897 TLETTNPVAVSGSRAIDKAQSYESGVRGMYGDTAFAERKYTAI
-2912 VDRLDELKLDGF
+2912 VDG
-2924 NPYDNPRYKEMS
+2924 
-2936 PDQQRIFLKEYNK
+2936 QRVNGV
-2949 QLQAQQDAINSM
+2949 
-2961 TADEFKIA
+2961 ADEVAVIGGKPTAIEAKFVDDWASSI
-2969 RDAYIQQG
+2969 
-2977 RNPAADSMQRSLGR
+2977 RNP
-2991 EFEREVSESIRQG
+2991 E
-3004 LINKGVDRSTATQ
+3004 
-3017 LAKDRAKEIKSSLA
+3017 SLA
-3031 ALHEPDMVAGG
+3031 GLKPWSVAEQ
-3042 WTTPAPVRMGDTN
+3042 TKM
-3055 VNSSI
+3055 
-3060 GASWSSRLSSV
+3060 V
-3071 DQAVDSAISTGAGS
+3071 DQAKKYSSAFDGGVIYHTNSRELASYYSKVFTGAGVTNFKFVITP
-3085 AKLNVRLELL
+3085 ATK
-3095 RGAQA
+3095 
-3100 R
+3100 

>member
-1 MNRHLYRI
+1 MNKHLYRI

-30 APGTRSGPIAGA
+30 APGTRSGPMTGA
-42 PVCTATLGA
+42 AACTATLGA
-51 LRFALMAAIGL
+51 LRFAVMTAIGL
-62 VSLSVAPAWAGTIVA
+62 VSLSVAPTWAAAIVA
-77 DPGAPAGQRPM
+77 DPGAPAGQRPT
-88 VIESANG
+88 VIQSANG
-95 TPQVNIRAPSAA
+95 TPQVNIRAPSAG
-107 GVSRNTYK
+107 GVSRNTYN

-120 NRGVILNN
+120 GRGVILNN
-128 AAANSQTKLGGWIEG
+128 GTGNSQTKLGGWIEG
-143 NPMLGNGGAR
+143 NPMLGNGSAR
-153 VILNEVNASN
+153 VILNEVNSSN

-260 TAGRNQVNADNT
+260 TTGRNQVNADNT

-277 PGTEEDKPTVAI
+277 SAAEGDKPTVAI

-342 AAATQITAGS
+342 AAATRITAGS

-367 DSVGDI
+367 NSAGDI
-373 DNSGTVASQTH
+373 DNSGTVASQSN
-384 TTLTAKTIR
+384 TTLTAKNIR

-405 ADGKLGSSGNLTLKA
+405 VDGKLGSSGNLALRAT
-420 STVKAQGQNLAAG
+420 TVKAQGQNLAGG
-433 DVSVEAADLDLSSS
+433 DVSVEAAELDLSSS
-447 QTRGRNVTL
+447 QTLGHNVTL
-456 TASGGD
+456 TASTGD

-467 SQVDASQVLTAKA
+467 SQVDATQVLTAKA
-480 TKTLRTDAAKV
+480 AKTLRTDGAKV
-491 NAGNLQLSARD
+491 TAGNLQVSARD
-502 VSNVGGELVQT
+502 VSNAGGELVQT
-513 GTADSSIKAT
+513 GTADASIKAT

-528 SRGRIASNAGNLK
+528 SRGRIASNANNLK
-541 LGANRLDNSNGKV
+541 LGANRLDNSSGTV
-554 EHAGKGILDIQ
+554 EHAGKGTLDIQ

-602 LDTTTLSNQRGRII
+602 LDTTTLSNQRGRIL

-629 RFDNQTGQ
+629 RFDNQAGQ
-637 VSAAAA
+637 VSSPGA
-643 MVLKVGTLNN
+643 VSVKVGTLNN

-660 SNKGALTVTA
+660 TNNGALTVTA

-682 AGGTTKVSGEEL
+682 ASGTTKVSGEAL

-710 FDQLNNIGGTLAAA
+710 FDRLNNIGGTLAAT

-745 SGLLVSVSADAL
+745 SGLLVSVSVDAL

-763 LEALGDIELSAQGLN
+763 LEALGDIDLSAQGLN

-788 LDLDSNGLLMDNS
+788 LDLDSHDLLMDNS

-897 VEVEGARVDNR
+897 VQVEGARVDNR

-956 GLEGRAMSLAL
+956 GLEGRAMSLVL
-967 NTFGNQT
+967 DTFGNQA

-983 SIGVSQALDNQS
+983 SIGVSQALDNQG

-1016 SVHNL
+1016 AVHNL

-1035 AYYSGSGRAL
+1035 AYYAGTGRAL

-1058 DLSGQIQANNKLD
+1058 DLSGQIQANNKID

-1106 AGQVRLI
+1106 AGQVRLT

-1176 GAGTLDNREQA
+1176 GTGTLDNREQA
-1187 LIFSAG
+1187 MIFSAG
-1193 NLAIG
+1193 DLAIG
-1198 GALDADDKAQNR
+1198 GALNASDKAQGR

-1219 TIEALGDLSLN
+1219 TIEALGNLSLD

-1241 STQEVEVS
+1241 STQQVEVS

-1254 EFQLTGSSNRYQGDQ
+1254 EFQLSGSPNRYQGDQ
-1269 ISLSHDE
+1269 ISLRNDE
-1276 VLYLNT
+1276 VLYLYT
-1282 PEGRRDNWNRYDY
+1282 PEGRKDNWNRYDY
-1295 TRVVRETQ
+1295 TRVVQETQ

-1312 LSGGTMQISAGDV
+1312 LSGGTMQINAGDV

-1335 GLLQADIVSL
+1335 GLLQANITSL
-1345 TNTELSGQ
+1345 TNTELTGQ
-1353 RTTSDSGTASHFFRM
+1353 RTTTDSGTASNFYRI
-1368 QRKGRDRQGTTV
+1368 QRKGRDRQGTAV

-1385 APLIQDISLQPTV
+1385 APLIQDITLQPTV
-1398 FAQNTAGNGSG
+1398 FAQNAAGNGTG
-1409 TQISARATQSVSD
+1409 TQISARATQGVGE
-1422 QITGTGAVSA
+1422 QIAAPGTVSA
-1432 PVGRTHQV
+1432 PVGRTYQV
-1440 APIVQVAAQTTLN
+1440 ASIVQVAAQTTLN
-1453 TKGVAE
+1453 SKGVAE
-1459 QIRSGGPSLELPNN
+1459 QIRSGGPSLALPNN
-1473 SLFNTTPQNSNGY
+1473 SLFTTNPQNTSSY

-1550 EMQYRAL
+1550 EVQYRAL

-1577 SEQMAQ
+1577 SAQMAQ

-1600 GETRNVLV
+1600 GDTRNVLV

-1638 DLINSGSLAGRS
+1638 DLVNSGSLAGRS

-1660 NLGGRIQADKAS
+1660 NLGGRIQADKVS
-1672 LTARENLNNLGGL
+1672 LAARENLNNLGGL
-1685 IGAVDSLSLKAGQD
+1685 IGAVDSLSVKAGQD
-1699 INVVS
+1699 INVIS
-1704 STRDSS
+1704 SSRDSS
-1710 SDQGTRTNLSRVAGL
+1710 SAQGTRTNLSRVAGL

-1735 VSAGKDL
+1735 VSAGNDL

-1751 AGKGGSTSLEAGNNI
+1751 AGKGGSTLLEAGKNI
-1766 NLATVGEAHQQSLT
+1766 NLATVGEAHEQALT
-1780 WDSSNW
+1780 WNSSNW
-1786 RKDESR
+1786 RKDASQ
-1792 TEAGSLIQGQGDVRL
+1792 TEVGSQVQGQGDVRL

-1812 LNARAARVTSEQ
+1812 LNARAAHVTSEQ

-1834 VNLSTGQNYQFADE
+1834 VNLTAGQNYQFADE
-1848 AHKVKGSS
+1848 AHKVKGSN
-1856 GWLSSKTT
+1856 GMFSSKTT
-1864 TTRDTVSQTQ
+1864 TTRDTISQTSV
-1874 AEGSTLSGEQT
+1874 EGSTLSGEQT

-1901 STSQTVL
+1901 STTQTVL
-1908 VADNNVNIEAA
+1908 VADNNVNIEADTA
-1919 TDSSNER
+1919 SSSER

-1937 SGGGIAVTM
+1937 SGGGIAVTL

-1952 VKDLTTQHTAVASTV
+1952 VKDLTTEHTAVASTV
-1967 GSTTGDVLI
+1967 GSTAGDVLI

-1996 DVTAQTL
+1996 DVTAQT
-2003 NIVEARNTSQRER
+2003 IDVVEARNTRERER

-2035 AIQTNQQMKQ
+2035 AIQTSQQMKR

-2063 VLATHNAAT
+2063 VLAANNAAT
-2072 AVAMDPGAAGG
+2072 AVAMDPGAVGG

-2094 NESTTTYVS
+2094 NESTTTYTS
-2103 DSAAS
+2103 DSAAG
-2108 STMLAG
+2108 STMTAG
-2114 NDIRLRAT
+2114 NDVRLRAT

-2130 TIQGSDIK
+2130 DVQGSDIK

-2154 AARNTD
+2154 AARNID
-2160 KQDTDSK
+2160 KQETDSK
-2167 GTSASIGIGFSIGAR
+2167 GSSASIGIGFSLGAR

-2203 THTNTHVEAGNQLLL
+2203 THTNTHVQAGNQLLL

-2224 HLKGAVASGK
+2224 NLKGAVASGK

-2247 SLQDTNTYEVDEQSL
+2247 SLQDTNTYVVDEKSL

-2268 CIPPFCYGL
+2268 CIPPFCLGM
-2277 STISGASGSF
+2277 SSVSGASGSF

-2320 DLVGGVIASS
+2320 DLVGAVIASS

-2340 LVTASLTSRDIRNK
+2340 LVTASLTSRDIKNK

-2374 QQGNAQT
+2374 QQGNAT
-2381 GAQQTPGT
+2381 SGGTQTPGT
-2389 DLPKNENEFGA
+2389 DLPKNDNDLSA

-2437 GQNGEQTVASLNRD
+2437 GKNGEQTIASLNRD
-2451 VSSDRDTSNA
+2451 VSSDRDTTNT

-2497 RKRQQAEEAET
+2497 LKRKQAEAAQT
-2508 KALDPK
+2508 AALDPNAK
-2514 APLTDTERLALLNSS
+2514 LTDTERLALLGS
-2529 RQLKAQARDIAD
+2529 AQRLNAEASGIAD
-2541 NWGAGGTYRQIT
+2541 KWGAGGTYRQIT

-2565 GSNGA
+2565 GGNSA

-2579 VQQRGAGYIGDLVAD
+2579 VQQQGAGYIGDLVAD

-2656 NLIVSIVTGLAA
+2656 NLIVSLVTGLAA
-2668 NSASVDA
+2668 TSSSLDPA
-2675 TTANTAAGAAVDNNW
+2675 TATSAAGAAVDNNW

-2702 YAEADLGGKA
+2702 YSEADLVGKA
-2712 KVVAKWA
+2712 KVVAKWG

-2764 LIDDPEARQ
+2764 LIEDPEARQ
-2773 KLGDALVNDA
+2773 RLGNAMVDDAK
-2783 NAKIERIQD
+2783 AKIARIED

-2804 LGQDIGE
+2804 LGEDIGE
-2811 LVWQVGTIVTGVGT
+2811 LVWQVGTIATGVGT
-2825 AAKGGVTLA
+2825 AAKGGVALA
-2834 KAGIKVGAEGL
+2834 KTGIKVGAKEL
-2845 EKMADMAKIA
+2845 EKMADMANIA

-2883 PGTTTANGKVVENT
+2883 PGTTTFNGKVVENT
-2897 MDYSSGVKGAQTTKV
+2897 GEYSVGAKGPGSKADDLLPNLNTRVLTETEARALGGENKGLIYVAEGPKGKPAAQDFQAGTNGAFTDLATGKGAVPALRYTNPNEKGVNFVKFDGIEKAADGSSVMLIDAKTKLAIWSPSTQKSVMDTLQRVKSAVEQNPGFKV
-2912 VDRLDELKLDGF
+2912 V
-2924 NPYDNPRYKEMS
+2924 Y
-2936 PDQQRIFLKEYNK
+2936 
-2949 QLQAQQDAINSM
+2949 
-2961 TADEFKIA
+2961 EFPNQKV
-2969 RDAYIQQG
+2969 
-2977 RNPAADSMQRSLGR
+2977 
-2991 EFEREVSESIRQG
+2991 E
-3004 LINKGVDRSTATQ
+3004 
-3017 LAKDRAKEIKSSLA
+3017 
-3031 ALHEPDMVAGG
+3031 
-3042 WTTPAPVRMGDTN
+3042 
-3055 VNSSI
+3055 
-3060 GASWSSRLSSV
+3060 
-3071 DQAVDSAISTGAGS
+3071 
-3085 AKLNVRLELL
+3085 
-3095 RGAQA
+3095 AQA
-3100 R
+3100 RAFIRSSGFDNIVSTRTRNP

>member
-1 MNRHLYRI
+1 MNKHLYRI

-30 APGTRSGPIAGA
+30 APGTRSGPTTGA
-42 PVCTATLGA
+42 AACTATLGA
-51 LRFALMAAIGL
+51 LRFAVMTAIGL
-62 VSLSVAPAWAGTIVA
+62 VSLSVAPTWAGTIVA
-77 DPGAPAGQRPM
+77 DPGAPAGQRPT
-88 VIESANG
+88 VIQSANG
-95 TPQVNIRAPSAA
+95 TPQVNIRAPSAG
-107 GVSRNTYK
+107 GVSRNTYN

-120 NRGVILNN
+120 SRGVILNN
-128 AAANSQTKLGGWIEG
+128 GTGNSQTKLGGWIEG
-143 NPMLGNGGAR
+143 NPMLGNGSAR
-153 VILNEVNASN
+153 VILNEVNSSN

-220 QGGTINIEGKG
+220 QGGAINIEGKG
-231 LDARETDYTDLI
+231 LDAREADYTDLI

-277 PGTEEDKPTVAI
+277 PGAEGEKPTVAI

-342 AAATQITAGS
+342 TTATQITAAS
-352 VENSGTLYAKGDLGL
+352 VENSGTLYAKGDLRL

-373 DNSGTVASQTH
+373 DNSGTVASQNH

-405 ADGKLGSSGNLTLKA
+405 ADGKLGKSGNLALRAT
-420 STVKAQGQNLAAG
+420 TIKAQGQNLAGG
-433 DVSVEAADLDLSSS
+433 DLGVGAADLDLSGS
-447 QTRGRNVTL
+447 QTLGRNVTL
-456 TASGGD
+456 TASSGD

-467 SQVDASQVLTAKA
+467 SQVDATQVLTAKA
-480 TKTLRTDAAKV
+480 AKTLRTDGAKV
-491 NAGNLQLSARD
+491 SAGNLQLSARD
-502 VSNVGGELVQT
+502 VSNAGGELVQT
-513 GTADSSIKAT
+513 GTADTSITAA

-528 SRGRIASNAGNLK
+528 SSGRIASNASNLK
-541 LGANRLDNSNGKV
+541 LGANRLDNSKGKV
-554 EHAGKGILDIQ
+554 EHAGKGTLDIQ
-565 ADQLAGS
+565 ANQLAGS

-577 SNGTLSVKAREAVVD
+577 SNGKLSVKASEVVVD

-602 LDTTTLSNQRGRII
+602 LDTTTLSNQRGRIL
-616 QTGTQPLQVTARE
+616 QTGAQPLQVTARE
-629 RFDNQTGQ
+629 RFDNQAGQ
-637 VSAAAA
+637 VSAPAAV
-643 MVLKVGTLNN
+643 VLKVGTLNN

-660 SNKGALTVTA
+660 TDNGALTVTA
-670 DNEINNG
+670 DKEINNG

-682 AGGTTKVSGEEL
+682 ASGTTKVSGEAL

-700 VSAGGELHAE
+700 VSAGGELDAT
-710 FDQLNNIGGTLAAA
+710 FDRLNNIGGTLAAT
-724 QRMEIIAGQLNNTNG
+724 QRMQIIAGQLNNTNG

-763 LEALGDIELSAQGLN
+763 LEALGDITLSAQGLN

-788 LDLDSNGLLMDNS
+788 LDLNSHGLLMDNS

-848 QGISGQGAVEI
+848 QGISGQDAVEI

-889 GQVIGEKS
+889 GQIIGQKS
-897 VEVEGARVDNR
+897 VQVEGARVDNR

-923 ETLTNQGGLVRSA
+923 ETLNNQGGLVRSA
-936 GTLGVTAGVLDNSA
+936 GTLGVTADVLDNSA

-967 NTFGNQT
+967 NTFGNQA

-983 SIGVSQALDNQS
+983 SIGVSQALDNQG
-995 GLISAGAG
+995 GLISSGAG

-1035 AYYSGSGRAL
+1035 AYYAGTGRAL

-1058 DLSGQIQANNKLD
+1058 DLSGQIQANNKVD
-1071 LSTEGAFN
+1071 LSTDGAFN

-1088 LLLVRSQ
+1088 LLLVHSQ
-1095 TLDNAASGEIS
+1095 TLDNAANGEIS
-1106 AGQVRLI
+1106 AGQVRLNI
-1113 VNDSLTNRGLIDGQ
+1113 NDSLTNRGLIDGQ

-1152 TSALSNRDENGLA
+1152 TSALSNRDENGVA

-1176 GAGTLDNREQA
+1176 GTGTLDNREQS

-1193 NLAIG
+1193 DLAIG
-1198 GALDADDKAQNR
+1198 GALSATDKAQDR

-1219 TIEALGDLSLN
+1219 TIEALGNLSLD

-1241 STQEVEVS
+1241 STQQVEVS

-1254 EFQLTGSSNRYQGDQ
+1254 EFQLSGSPNRYQGDQ
-1269 ISLSHDE
+1269 IALSHDE
-1276 VLYLNT
+1276 VYYLNT
-1282 PEGRRDNWNRYDY
+1282 PEGRKDNWNRYDY
-1295 TRVVRETQ
+1295 TRVVQETQ

-1312 LSGGTMQISAGDV
+1312 LSGGTMQINAGDV

-1335 GLLQADIVSL
+1335 GLLQANIASL
-1345 TNTELSGQ
+1345 TNTELTGQ
-1353 RTTSDSGTASHFFRM
+1353 RTTTDSGTATNFYRI
-1368 QRKGRDRQGTTV
+1368 QRKGRDRQGTAV

-1385 APLIQDISLQPTV
+1385 APLIQDITLQPTV
-1398 FAQNTAGNGSG
+1398 FAQNAAGNGTG
-1409 TQISARATQSVSD
+1409 TQISARATQGVSE
-1422 QITGTGAVSA
+1422 QIAATGTVSA
-1432 PVGRTHQV
+1432 PVDRTYQV

-1453 TKGVAE
+1453 SKGVAE
-1459 QIRSGGPSLELPNN
+1459 QIRSGGPSLALPNN
-1473 SLFNTTPQNSNGY
+1473 SLFSTNPQSTSSY

-1524 FYEQKLIREQIA
+1524 FYEQKLIREQVA

-1550 EMQYRAL
+1550 EAQYRAL

-1577 SEQMAQ
+1577 SAQMAQ

-1600 GETRNVLV
+1600 GDTRNVLV

-1685 IGAVDSLSLKAGQD
+1685 IGAVDSLSVKAGQD
-1699 INVVS
+1699 INVIS
-1704 STRDSS
+1704 SSRDSS
-1710 SDQGTRTNLSRVAGL
+1710 SAQGTRTNLSRVAGL

-1735 VSAGKDL
+1735 VSAGNDL

-1751 AGKGGSTSLEAGNNI
+1751 AGKGGSTLLEAGKNI
-1766 NLATVGEAHQQSLT
+1766 NLATVGEAHEQGLT
-1780 WDSSNW
+1780 WNSSNW
-1786 RKDESR
+1786 RKDASR
-1792 TEAGSLIQGQGDVRL
+1792 TEVGSLVQGQGDVRL

-1824 GAVFAEAKRD
+1824 GAVFADAKRD
-1834 VNLSTGQNYQFADE
+1834 VNLTAGQNYQFADE
-1848 AHKVKGSS
+1848 AHKVKGSN
-1856 GWLSSKTT
+1856 GMFSSKTT
-1864 TTRDTVSQTQ
+1864 TTRDTISQTSV
-1874 AEGSTLSGEQT
+1874 EGSTLSGEQT

-1901 STSQTVL
+1901 STTQTVL
-1908 VADNNVNIEAA
+1908 VADNNVNIEADTA
-1919 TDSSNER
+1919 SSSER

-1937 SGGGIAVTM
+1937 SGGGIAVTL
-1946 GSQQQS
+1946 GTQQQS
-1952 VKDLTTQHTAVASTV
+1952 VKDLTTEHTAAASTV
-1967 GSTTGDVLI
+1967 GSTAGDVLI

-1996 DVTAQTL
+1996 DVTAQT
-2003 NIVEARNTSQRER
+2003 IDVVEARNTRERER

-2035 AIQTNQQMKQ
+2035 AIQTSQQMKQ

-2063 VLATHNAAT
+2063 VLAANNAAT
-2072 AVAMDPGAAGG
+2072 AVAMDPGSAGG

-2094 NESTTTYVS
+2094 NESTTTYTS
-2103 DSAAS
+2103 DSAAG
-2108 STMLAG
+2108 STMTAG

-2122 GAGAASDI
+2122 GAGAASNI
-2130 TIQGSDIK
+2130 TVQGSEIK

-2160 KQDTDSK
+2160 KQETDSK
-2167 GTSASIGIGFSIGAR
+2167 GTSASIGIGFSLGGTR

-2203 THTNTHVEAGNQLLL
+2203 THTNTHVQAGNQLLL
-2218 SSGGDT
+2218 ASGGDT
-2224 HLKGAVASGK
+2224 NLKGAVASGK

-2247 SLQDTNTYEVDEQSL
+2247 SLQDTNTYVVDEKSL
-2262 GVGISL
+2262 GFGISL
-2268 CIPPFCYGL
+2268 CIPPFCYGM
-2277 STISGASGSF
+2277 SSVSGASGSF

-2320 DLVGGVIASS
+2320 DLVGGIIASS

-2340 LVTASLTSRDIRNK
+2340 LVTASLTSRDIKNK

-2374 QQGNAQT
+2374 QQGNAT
-2381 GAQQTPGT
+2381 SGGTQTPGT
-2389 DLPKNENEFGA
+2389 DLPKNDNDLSA

-2437 GQNGEQTVASLNRD
+2437 GKNGEQTVASLNRD
-2451 VSSDRDTSNA
+2451 VSSDRDTTNT

-2497 RKRQQAEEAET
+2497 LKRKQAEAAQAA
-2508 KALDPK
+2508 ALDPN
-2514 APLTDTERLALLNSS
+2514 AQLTDTERLALLGN
-2529 RQLKAQARDIAD
+2529 AQRLNAEASGIAD
-2541 NWGAGGTYRQIT
+2541 KWGAGGTYRQIT

-2565 GSNGA
+2565 GGNSA

-2579 VQQRGAGYIGDLVAD
+2579 VQQQGAGYIGDLVAD

-2647 SEAQREAKR
+2647 SESQREAKR

-2668 NSASVDA
+2668 TSSSLDPA
-2675 TTANTAAGAAVDNNW
+2675 TATSAAGAAVDNNW

-2702 YAEADLGGKA
+2702 YAEADLVGKA
-2712 KVVAKWA
+2712 KVVAKWG

-2764 LIDDPEARQ
+2764 LIDNPEARQ
-2773 KLGDALVNDA
+2773 KLGDSLVNDA

-2825 AAKGGVTLA
+2825 AAKGGLTLA

-2883 PGTTTANGKVVENT
+2883 PGTTTVNGKVVENPG
-2897 MDYSSGVKGAQTTKV
+2897 DYSAGIKKPSKVLREVEINSGGKGAWSKELNKPEPNTIYKVDGNKVYQT
-2912 VDRLDELKLDGF
+2912 D
-2924 NPYDNPRYKEMS
+2924 
-2936 PDQQRIFLKEYNK
+2936 
-2949 QLQAQQDAINSM
+2949 
-2961 TADEFKIA
+2961 
-2969 RDAYIQQG
+2969 
-2977 RNPAADSMQRSLGR
+2977 SLGR
-2991 EFEREVSESIRQG
+2991 VEKVESELSLVKNDRNTYQQCVAGKCGVAGDEGGHLIASIFNG
-3004 LINKGVDRSTATQ
+3004 PGEKLNLLPMNGNLNKGEWKVMENAWASALKEGKSVSVKIEPVYTDAGLRPDRF
-3017 LAKDRAKEIKSSLA
+3017 
-3031 ALHEPDMVAGG
+3031 
-3042 WTTPAPVRMGDTN
+3042 
-3055 VNSSI
+3055 
-3060 GASWSSRLSSV
+3060 
-3071 DQAVDSAISTGAGS
+3071 
-3085 AKLNVRLELL
+3085 NVRYSIDGG
-3095 RGAQA
+3095 RPVIVDFKNAPKGGN
-3100 R
+3100 

>member
-1 MNRHLYRI
+1 MNKHLYRI

-15 GLLMVVAENVTSQVK
+15 GLLMVVAENVTRQVK
-30 APGTRSGPIAGA
+30 APGTRSGPLASA
-42 PVCTATLGA
+42 TSCTVTLGA
-51 LRFALMAAIGL
+51 LRFALMTAIGL
-62 VSLSVAPAWAGTIVA
+62 VSLSAVPAWAGTIVA

-88 VIESANG
+88 VIDSANG
-95 TPQVNIRAPSAA
+95 TPQVNIQAPSAA
-107 GVSRNTYK
+107 GVSRNTYN

-120 NRGVILNN
+120 SRGVILNN
-128 AAANSQTKLGGWIEG
+128 AAANSQTRLGGWIEG
-143 NPMLGNGGAR
+143 NPMLGNGSAR
-153 VILNEVNASN
+153 VILNEVNAAN

-231 LDARETDYTDLI
+231 LDGRETDYTDLI

-277 PGTEEDKPTVAI
+277 AAGDGEKPSVAI
-289 DVAKLGGMYAGKI
+289 DVARLGGMYAGKI

-342 AAATQITAGS
+342 ATATRFNATQ
-352 VENSGTLYAKGDLGL
+352 VENSGTLYAKGDLTL
-367 DSVGDI
+367 DSSGDI
-373 DNSGTVASQTH
+373 DNSGTVASQNH
-384 TTLTAKTIR
+384 TTLTAKAIR
-393 STTAS
+393 STSAS
-398 SLAAGVG
+398 SVAAGVG
-405 ADGKLGSSGNLTLKA
+405 ADGKLGSSGNLALRA
-420 STVKAQGQNLAAG
+420 GTVKAQGQNLAAG
-433 DVSVEAADLDLSSS
+433 DLSVEAGELDLSAS
-447 QTRGRNVTL
+447 QTQGRNITL
-456 TASGGD
+456 TASAGD
-462 ANLSG
+462 ANLTDSRI
-467 SQVDASQVLTAKA
+467 DATQAFDATAA
-480 TKTLRTDAAKV
+480 KTLRTDAARV
-491 NAGNLQLSARD
+491 NAGNLQASARD
-502 VSNVGGELVQT
+502 LSNIGGELVQT
-513 GTADSSIKAT
+513 GTADSSIKAS
-523 ATLDN
+523 AALDN
-528 SRGRIASNAGNLK
+528 RNGRIASNAGNLK
-541 LGANRLDNSNGKV
+541 LGANRLDNGKGKV
-554 EHAGKGILDIQ
+554 EHAGKGTLDVQ
-565 ADQLAGS
+565 ASQLVGA
-572 KGTLA
+572 KGTVA
-577 SNGTLSVKAREAVVD
+577 SNGQVTIKATDVLVD

-602 LDTTTLSNQRGRII
+602 LDTKTLSNQRGQIL
-616 QTGTQPLQVTARE
+616 QTGAQPLQITAQE
-629 RFDNQTGQ
+629 RFDNQGGQ
-637 VSAAAA
+637 VSSPGAVA
-643 MVLKVGTLNN
+643 LDVGTLNN

-660 SNKGALTVTA
+660 TDGGALTVTA
-670 DNEINNG
+670 GQLIDNS

-682 AGGTTKVSGEEL
+682 ASGKTQVSGVRL
-694 DNTQGT
+694 DNHQGT
-700 VSAGGELHAE
+700 LSAGGELRAQ
-710 FDQLNNIGGTLAAA
+710 FDQLNNLGGTLAAT

-745 SGLLVSVSADAL
+745 AGLLVSVSGEAL
-757 NNSGGR
+757 DNSGGR
-763 LEALGDIELSAQGLN
+763 LEALGDITLSAQGLN

-788 LDLDSNGLLMDNS
+788 LDLDSHGLLMDNS

-848 QGISGQGAVEI
+848 QGISGQDAVEI
-859 HSAHFNN
+859 RSANFNN
-866 SAGFLGAKGAL
+866 RSGFLGAKGAL
-877 VLKATDLTNGSG
+877 LLRATDLGNGSG
-889 GQVIGEKS
+889 GQIIGEKT
-897 VEVEGARVDNR
+897 VRVEGARADNR

-913 GLGDVQLVLG
+913 GLGDVEIVLG
-923 ETLTNQGGLVRSA
+923 ETLNNQGGLVRSA
-936 GTLGVTAGVLDNSA
+936 GTLEVSADALDNSA

-956 GLEGRAMSLAL
+956 GLEGRVMSLAL
-967 NTFGNQT
+967 NTFANQS

-983 SIGVSQALDNQS
+983 TLGVSQMLDNQG
-995 GLISAGAG
+995 GLMSSGAG
-1003 LTITD
+1003 LSIGD

-1016 SVHNL
+1016 SVHNQG
-1021 DGTLLAGSLLSLNA
+1021 GTLLAGSLLSLNA
-1035 AYYSGSGRAL
+1035 AYYSGTGRAL
-1045 SLGDLTFSLQSGL
+1045 SLGDLTFNLQSGL
-1058 DLSGQIQANNKLD
+1058 NLSGQIQANDKVELT
-1071 LSTEGAFN
+1071 TEGAFN
-1079 NSGKLLAGN
+1079 NSGQLLAGSH
-1088 LLLVRSQ
+1088 LSVRSR
-1095 TLDNAASGEIS
+1095 TLDNASNGEIS
-1106 AGQVRLI
+1106 AGQVRLT

-1152 TSALSNRDENGLA
+1152 TSALSNRDENGTA
-1165 ATIAARESLDI
+1165 ATIAARELLDI
-1176 GAGTLDNREQA
+1176 GAGTLDNREQS

-1193 NLAIG
+1193 DLAIG
-1198 GALDADDKAQNR
+1198 GALSTTDKAQDR

-1219 TIEALGDLSLN
+1219 TIEALGNLSLN

-1241 STQEVEVS
+1241 STRQVEVS

-1254 EFQLTGSSNRYQGDQ
+1254 EFQLTGSTNRYQGNQ
-1269 ISLSHDE
+1269 VSLDDDE
-1276 VLYLNT
+1276 VLHLTT
-1282 PEGRRDNWNRYDY
+1282 PEGRRDDWNRYDY
-1295 TRVVRETQ
+1295 TRVVEETQ

-1312 LSGGTMQISAGDV
+1312 LSGGSMQISAGDV

-1335 GLLQADIVSL
+1335 GLLQADIGSL
-1345 TNTELSGQ
+1345 TNTELAGQ
-1353 RTTSDSGTASHFFRM
+1353 RTTTDSGTASHFYRI
-1368 QRKGRDRQGTTV
+1368 QRKGRDRQGTAV
-1380 TAYTP
+1380 TDYTP
-1385 APLIQDISLQPTV
+1385 APLIQDITLQPTV
-1398 FAQNTAGNGSG
+1398 FAQNAAGNG
-1409 TQISARATQSVSD
+1409 
-1422 QITGTGAVSA
+1422 TGTRIDARTTRNLSEQIAATGPVSTSA
-1432 PVGRTHQV
+1432 GRTHQV

-1453 TKGVAE
+1453 SKGVAE
-1459 QIRSGGPSLELPNN
+1459 QIRSGGPSLELPSN
-1473 SLFNTTPQNSNGY
+1473 SLFNTNPQATSNY
-1486 LIETDPRFASYR
+1486 LVETDPRFASYR

-1524 FYEQKLIREQIA
+1524 FYEQKLIREQVA

-1550 EMQYRAL
+1550 ELQYRAL
-1557 IDNAVTVASQWQLVP
+1557 IDNAVTVAGQWQLVP

-1577 SEQMAQ
+1577 PEQMAQ

-1592 QKQVTLAN
+1592 QKQVTLPN
-1600 GETRNVLV
+1600 GDVRNVLV

-1625 LIAGQQLN
+1625 LIAGQRLN

-1638 DLINSGSLAGRS
+1638 DLVNGGSLAGRS
-1650 VMAITAQNIE
+1650 VMAITAQNIQ
-1660 NLGGRIQADKAS
+1660 NLGGRMQADNAS
-1672 LTARENLNNLGGL
+1672 ISARENLNNLGGL
-1685 IGAVDSLSLKAGQD
+1685 IGAVDSLSVKAGQD

-1704 STRDSS
+1704 SSRDSS
-1710 SDQGTRTNLSRVAGL
+1710 SAQGTRTNLSRVAGL
-1725 FVSGAQGTMG
+1725 FVSGAQGTMS
-1735 VSAGKDL
+1735 VSAGHDL
-1742 NLTGAQVVN
+1742 DLTGAQVVN
-1751 AGKGGSTSLEAGNNI
+1751 AGKGGSTSLEAGNNL
-1766 NLATVGEAHQQSLT
+1766 NLATVGEAHQQALS
-1780 WDSSNW
+1780 WNSSNW
-1786 RKDESR
+1786 RQDASR
-1792 TEAGSLIQGQGDVRL
+1792 TEVGSMVQAQGDVRL

-1812 LNARAARVTSEQ
+1812 LNARAASITSEQ

-1834 VNLSTGQNYQFADE
+1834 VNLTTAQNYQFADE
-1848 AHKVKGSS
+1848 AHKVKGKS
-1856 GWLSSKTT
+1856 GWFSSKTT

-1874 AEGSTLSGEQT
+1874 AEGSTLSAEQT

-1891 DINLK
+1891 DINLS

-1901 STSQTVL
+1901 STTQTVL

-1919 TDSSNER
+1919 TASSSER

-1937 SGGGIAVTM
+1937 SGGGIAVTL
-1946 GSQQQS
+1946 GTQKQS
-1952 VKDLTTQHTAVASTV
+1952 VKDLATEHTAVASTV

-1996 DVTAQTL
+1996 DVTAQT
-2003 NIVEARNTSQRER
+2003 IDVVEARNTRQRER

-2035 AIQTNQQMKQ
+2035 AIQTGQQMKR

-2063 VLATHNAAT
+2063 VLATNNAAT

-2094 NESTTTYVS
+2094 NQSTTTYIS
-2103 DSAAS
+2103 DSAAG
-2108 STMLAG
+2108 STMTAG

-2130 TIQGSDIK
+2130 TVQGSDIK

-2160 KQDTDSK
+2160 KQNTDSK
-2167 GTSASIGIGFSIGAR
+2167 GSSASIGIGFSLGAR

-2190 ASGSRGQADGDGL
+2190 ASGSRGRTDGDGL
-2203 THTNTHVEAGNQLLL
+2203 TYTNTHVQAGNQLLL

-2224 HLKGAVASGK
+2224 HLRGAVASGK
-2234 QVLAD
+2234 QVVAD
-2239 IGGDLNIE
+2239 VGGDLNIE
-2247 SLQDTNTYEVDEQSL
+2247 SLQDINTYEVDEKSL

-2268 CIPPFCYGL
+2268 CIPPFCYGM
-2277 STISGASGSF
+2277 SSVNGVSGSF
-2287 GATDIDSNYASVT
+2287 GATDIDSNYASVI

-2320 DLVGGVIASS
+2320 DLVGGVVASS
-2330 DKAVQDGKNR
+2330 DKAVQEGRNR
-2340 LVTASLTSRDIRNK
+2340 LVTASLTSRDIKNK

-2361 VSVGGGYREVGKD
+2361 INVGGGYREVGKD
-2374 QQGNAQT
+2374 QQGNAT
-2381 GAQQTPGT
+2381 SGGTQTPGT
-2389 DLPKNENEFGA
+2389 DLPKNDNDLSA
-2400 TMPIAISASDDASSV
+2400 TTPIAISASDDASSI

-2426 ISNDAEQQKRT
+2426 ITNDAEQHKRT
-2437 GQNGEQTVASLNRD
+2437 GKNGEQTVAGLNRD

-2497 RKRQQAEEAET
+2497 LKRDQAEAAQA
-2508 KALDPK
+2508 KALDPN
-2514 APLTDTERLALLNSS
+2514 AQLTDAERLALLQSS
-2529 RQLKAQARDIAD
+2529 RQLTAQAHEIAD
-2541 NWGAGGTYRQIT
+2541 KWGAGGTYRQIT

-2570 FVQGLVVNY
+2570 FVQSLVVNY
-2579 VQQRGAGYIGDLVAD
+2579 VQQQGAGYIGDLVAD

-2639 FSEASPDE
+2639 FSETSPDE

-2656 NLIVSIVTGLAA
+2656 NLIVSLVTGLAA
-2668 NSASVDA
+2668 ASSLDTSTA
-2675 TTANTAAGAAVDNNW
+2675 TTAAGSAVDNNW
-2690 LATQQLVQAEKE
+2690 LATQQWVQAEKE
-2702 YAEADLGGKA
+2702 YNAADGLMAKA
-2712 KVVAKWA
+2712 QVIAKWG
-2719 YIYQKQEVLTRFG
+2719 YIDQKQDMLTRFG
-2732 IGKGLAQAGWSDVEG
+2732 LGKGLVQAGWNDVEG
-2747 LAQFL
+2747 LGQFL
-2752 LNPVEGIKGIKA
+2752 MHPIEGLNGLK
-2764 LIDDPEARQ
+2764 
-2773 KLGDALVNDA
+2773 ALVNDPKA
-2783 NAKIERIQD
+2783 REQFGAGVVNELNAKIDRVKD
-2792 ALEHGGDERAVQ
+2792 ALEKGGDDRAVQ

-2811 LVWQVGTIVTGVGT
+2811 LVWQVGSIATGVGG
-2825 AAKGGVTLA
+2825 AAKGGVALA
-2834 KAGIKVGAEGL
+2834 KAGIKVGTEGL
-2845 EKMADMAKIA
+2845 EAMADMAKVEKLA
-2855 KAEASAG
+2855 KVEASPTKWVPPNTTLDLFASSRG
-2862 KPMNWTSVEGAYSGK
+2862 KDLSK
-2877 LEGGYG
+2877 LTNKQIGDLGEDISKAFLRDNNH
-2883 PGTTTANGKVVENT
+2883 TDIFAVQN
-2897 MDYSSGVKGAQTTKV
+2897 SSGNGIDIVSRTPDGRLAFTEVKTSRTGVIGDLSPRQQNMTTFV
-2912 VDRLDELKLDGF
+2912 EDILTQAAGRQG
-2924 NPYDNPRYKEMS
+2924 RYRNIDVL
-2936 PDQQRIFLKEYNK
+2936 DQQR
-2949 QLQAQQDAINSM
+2949 
-2961 TADEFKIA
+2961 A
-2969 RDAYIQQG
+2969 RQ
-2977 RNPAADSMQRSLGR
+2977 MLR
-2991 EFEREVSESIRQG
+2991 EFRQAPESVSG
-3004 LINKGVDRSTATQ
+3004 NLIGVD
-3017 LAKDRAKEIKSSLA
+3017 LKGEI
-3031 ALHEPDMVAGG
+3031 
-3042 WTTPAPVRMGDTN
+3042 
-3055 VNSSI
+3055 
-3060 GASWSSRLSSV
+3060 
-3071 DQAVDSAISTGAGS
+3071 
-3085 AKLNVRLELL
+3085 L
-3095 RGAQA
+3095 RVSPWA
-3100 R
+3100 RN